1 MNPSPNKNLFIG
13 FVFAMITIIIWSGN
27 YVVARGIA
35 QQIPPISI
43 AFFRWGTASF
53 FIVLIG
59 WKKFIAEK
67 DILLQHKG
75 YLFFTA
81 ITGVTLFNT
90 FIYVAGHFT
99 EAINL
104 VLIATTA
111 APLFITIFSR
121 IFLKEKIN
129 AFRMI
134 GMLLCFAGI
143 LVLLS
148 KGSWQKL
155 MQLHFGKGDLW
166 ILASAFVFSIY
177 SILVKKRPA
186 SISPMSFLVTI
197 FISGTLCLLPFY
209 LIETHFTEPL
219 HWTNG
224 MVITILYL
232 GIGNSVIGF
241 LCWNASIA
249 RIGPARTS
257 LFSNLMPVF
266 STIEAVLILGEQFTS
281 VHLISGMIII
291 CGLIIANLKH

>member
-1 MNPSPNKNLFIG
+1 MNSSPNKNLFIG
-13 FVFAMITIIIWSGN
+13 FAFAMITIILWSGN

-43 AFFRWGTASF
+43 AFFRWGTASI
-53 FIVLIG
+53 FIILIG
-59 WKKFIAEK
+59 WKKFIAQK
-67 DILLQHKG
+67 NILLQHKL

-111 APLFITIFSR
+111 APIFITAFSR

-129 AFRMI
+129 VFRLV
-134 GMLLCFAGI
+134 GMLLCLAGVLI
-143 LVLLS
+143 LLS
-148 KGSWQKL
+148 HGSWQKL
-155 MQLHFGKGDLW
+155 MQLHFGTGDLW

-186 SISPMSFLVTI
+186 EISPMSFLVTI
-197 FISGTLCLLPFY
+197 FITGTLCLLPFY
-209 LIETHFTEPL
+209 IIEAYFTGPL

-224 MVITILYL
+224 MIITILYL

-281 VHLISGMIII
+281 VHLISGIVVI